1 MNSIVLMAEIS
12 TEPEMRFTPDN
23 LAITTLWV
31 TYPSARADEP
41 PSKVKVAA
49 FGELAQVVSETCH
62 AGDVVTIEGQ
72 LHMNSIKRED
82 GRSEKHAEIN
92 ARRIYPLQQ
101 TFPQSLRVSGDS
113 SGSPEDASDS
123 SEEETPAPKP
133 ARSATPRTP
142 KAEPQPNLDDI
153 PF

>member
-12 TEPEMRFTPDN
+12 TDPEMRFTPDN

-31 TYPSARADEP
+31 TYPSARPDDP
-41 PSKVKVAA
+41 PAKVKVAA

-72 LHMNSIKRED
+72 LHMNSVKRED

-92 ARRIYPLQQ
+92 ARRIYPMQNTL
-101 TFPQSLRVSGDS
+101 PQSLRVSGDG
-113 SGSPEDASDS
+113 SGSGQDSSDS
-123 SEEETPAPKP
+123 SEAEAPAAKP
-133 ARSATPRTP
+133 ARAATPRTP

>member
-23 LAITTLWV
+23 LAISTLWV
-31 TYPSARADEP
+31 TFPNVRADDP

-62 AGDVVTIEGQ
+62 VGDVVTIEGQ

-101 TFPQSLRVSGDS
+101 TLPVSLKVSGDGS
-113 SGSPEDASDS
+113 ASGDDSADPSDEDA
-123 SEEETPAPKP
+123 PATKP
-133 ARSATPRTP
+133 ARSQPARTP
-142 KAEPQPNLDDI
+142 KADPQPNLDDI